1 MIWFGV
7 KMPFKIDSAIVKK
20 DMDSGKYDLV
30 DPEGKFS
37 KTEALM
43 VIDSDDFI
51 TVQLLINAIL
61 RNDFKAWKELK
72 WEEGDSLKTIL
83 VKLGY
88 GREEI
93 VEMLKEF

>member
-1 MIWFGV
+1 
-7 KMPFKIDSAIVKK
+7 MPFKIDSAIVKK

-37 KTEALM
+37 QADALM
-43 VIDSDDFI
+43 VINSDDFI
-51 TVQLLINAIL
+51 TVQLIINAIL
-61 RNDFKAWKELK
+61 RNDFKAWKDVK
-72 WEEGDSLKTIL
+72 WEGGDSLKSLL

-88 GREEI
+88 GKEEI

>member
-1 MIWFGV
+1 
-7 KMPFKIDSAIVKK
+7 MPFKIDSAIVKK

-37 KTEALM
+37 QADALM
-43 VIDSDDFI
+43 VINSDDFI
-51 TVQLLINAIL
+51 TVQLIINAIL
-61 RNDFKAWKELK
+61 RNDFKAWKEVK
-72 WEEGDSLKTIL
+72 WEDKDSLKSLL

-88 GREEI
+88 GKEEI